1 MSSHLYSGY
10 TFDQLFPLIR
20 ATLDAGISVLLLGS
34 PGIGKSTLAMELA
47 KVMMKVAL
55 QLTMTR

>member
-20 ATLDAGISVLLLGS
+20 ATLDAGIAARLSRYWQIHASYGA
-34 PGIGKSTLAMELA
+34 GKGNE
-47 KVMMKVAL
+47 
-55 QLTMTR
+55 